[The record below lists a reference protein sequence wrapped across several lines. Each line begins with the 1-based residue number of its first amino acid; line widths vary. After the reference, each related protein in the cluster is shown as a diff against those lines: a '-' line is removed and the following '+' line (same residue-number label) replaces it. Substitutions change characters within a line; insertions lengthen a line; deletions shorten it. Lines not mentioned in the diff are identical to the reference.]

1 MIYKMKLYSDSFEKI
16 QFGSKTIEMRLSD
29 EKRKAIKIGDFIEF
43 TNNTTNEKILC
54 EVVNL
59 YKYKDFEE
67 LYKHHSKI
75 AIGYLKDDINDPKD
89 MLSYYSK
96 EDIKKYG
103 VLGIKI
109 KLL

>member
-1 MIYKMKLYSDSFEKI
+1 MTGIVSSLVLCK
-16 QFGSKTIEMRLSD
+16 
-29 EKRKAIKIGDFIEF
+29 IKIGDFIEF

-54 EVVNL
+54 DVVNL

-75 AIGYLKDDINDPKD
+75 AIGYLKDDNNDPKD

-96 EDIKKYG
+96 EDINKYG
-103 VLGIKI
+103 VLGIEI